1 MKMPSQATLLYE
13 TSALSNDAWT
23 DAGTVNLPKD
33 LSIVNR
39 RGYSSTDL
47 KGVPWCF
54 RVQVTGYQNGVDGA
68 GLGTAAV
75 PSDFITTMKFLT
87 CQNNWVM
94 KNAAVKWHAAR
105 NAMWKNAG
113 IRKRDLGAYAG
124 AIRYNFDEND
134 SSGSWA
140 APLDGDGN
148 AFVGGTW
155 DASLFA
161 SFDDPDFSL
170 KLLGIGVDEDST
182 TTTTAYN
189 IGHSYLG
196 SRATVPADSNI
207 ESSLVPADE
216 SILVKL
222 LAPGIGIGSA
232 ARRDDIADDVQDGQ
246 DNPPY
251 DEFVSSDTNHD
262 ITEPVEAGRILMTAG
277 ATVASTVFDVPF
289 GIFGVAAQHYDH
301 ADTNI
306 TDAVAYT
313 VKVIDIYPMQG

>member
-1 MKMPSQATLLYE
+1 MKFPSQATMLYE
-13 TSALSNDAWT
+13 TTALSNDAWT

-33 LSIVNR
+33 LSILNR
-39 RGYSSTDL
+39 RGYASTDL

-54 RVQVTGYQNGVDGA
+54 RVQVTGYQNGTDGT
-68 GLGTAAV
+68 GLGTSAV

-105 NAMWKNAG
+105 DAMWKAAG
-113 IRKRDLGAYAG
+113 VRKRDLGAYAG

-134 SSGSWA
+134 SSSAWA
-140 APLDGDGN
+140 TPLDGDG
-148 AFVGGTW
+148 AALAGGTW
-155 DASLFA
+155 DTSNF
-161 SFDDPDFSL
+161 SGFDDADFSL
-170 KLLGIGVDEDST
+170 KLLGLGLDEDTDSAA
-182 TTTTAYN
+182 TAYN

-196 SRATVPADSNI
+196 SRATVPADSNL

-216 SILVKL
+216 SVLVKM
-222 LAPGIGIGSA
+222 LAYGGIHSSSRI
-232 ARRDDIADDVQDGQ
+232 DDIKDDVQTGQ

-251 DEFVSSDTNHD
+251 DEFVSSDVNHD
-262 ITEPVEAGRILMTAG
+262 ITEPVEAGRIIMTAG
-277 ATVASTVFDVPF
+277 ATVASCVFDVPF

-306 TDAVAYT
+306 TDAVAYA